1 MREWNFWETSLDSIS
16 IQIPFMFIFVPV
28 PKGRKTQPD
37 SESLPLMISWLAFL
51 STSSWCSHRPF
62 HVNPRRFALTL
73 PWIRGWISTFC
84 PVFRRLHTG
93 RERRGCICCN
103 RSPDWVMSCNNSA
116 DWGRRLSGLE
126 MAVPKTNHRD
136 RNTHYTGVNSH
147 NRPVCLCLMPPTNK
161 QQPGRW
167 WISLHRNSD
176 VGFYVCVLSRAFIH
190 PAPFV
195 SESGEWSSVIE
206 ERKHKLWASDGVCS

>member
-1 MREWNFWETSLDSIS
+1 MEFLRNFPRQYLNTDSFHLHLCPYSKGEEKAARQWIIPSYDQPAGFS
-16 IQIPFMFIFVPV
+16 INIQLI
-28 PKGRKTQPD
+28 
-37 SESLPLMISWLAFL
+37 
-51 STSSWCSHRPF
+51 
-62 HVNPRRFALTL
+62 HVNPRMFALPL

-116 DWGRRLSGLE
+116 DWRRRLSGLRWRYT
-126 MAVPKTNHRD
+126 KTNRRD
-136 RNTHYTGVNSH
+136 RNAHYTGVNGH

-167 WISLHRNSD
+167 WKSLHRNSD

-190 PAPFV
+190 PSPFV

-206 ERKHKLWASDGVCS
+206 ERKHKLWASDGVCNYFNNNTV